1 MSRLRFTALF
11 LVLLSWVAPLQAQEV
26 EVTEEARQ
34 HFTAGVNFMQDP
46 DGARYEEAFRE
57 FKAAYTASPSWKILG
72 NLGICA
78 MKLERDGEAIDAMSQ
93 YLSQGGDALSADERE
108 QFERD
113 LSTLKASV
121 VQVRL
126 SSVPAGAVFTDE
138 RIPVQGNRVINRY
151 GPESG
156 ELALGIRAGH
166 HRITARLEGYEDA
179 VWEFDAVSGP
189 EQAHVFELKPPGAT
203 DAVGA
208 TAATTSTSTAGPAEP
223 MDTGADRPVPTSVYI
238 GLGAT
243 GLFAVATGVT
253 GALALGKA
261 GEYDDANDGQDESKA
276 KKLKSDT
283 ESMNLMA
290 DIFLGAAVVSA
301 GVTAILY
308 FTRPAS
314 SEQAGV
320 TVAPAV
326 GASGAGMTLSGTF

>member
-1 MSRLRFTALF
+1 MSRLVYIALF
-11 LVLLSWVAPLQAQEV
+11 LILASWVTPLRAQEV

-46 DGARYEEAFRE
+46 DGARYEEAYRE
-57 FKAAYTASPSWKILG
+57 FKAAYAASPSWKILG

-78 MKLERDGEAIDAMSQ
+78 MKLERDGEAIDAMNQ
-93 YLSQGGDALSADERE
+93 YLAQGGGALSTDERT

-121 VQVRL
+121 VRVRL
-126 SSVPAGAVFTDE
+126 SSVPTGAVFTDE

-156 ELALGIRAGH
+156 ELSLGIRAGH

-179 VWEFDAVSGP
+179 IWEFDAAAGP
-189 EQAHVFELKPPGAT
+189 EQTHAFELQTAGAAAAT
-203 DAVGA
+203 G
-208 TAATTSTSTAGPAEP
+208 TAAVDTSAPTTGPAQPE
-223 MDTGADRPVPTSVYI
+223 DTGAARPVPTSVYI

-243 GLFAVATGVT
+243 GLFTVATGVT
-253 GALALGKA
+253 GMLALGKA

-283 ESMNLMA
+283 ESMNLVT

-308 FTRPAS
+308 FTRPAAS
-314 SEQAGV
+314 GQAEV

-326 GASGAGMTLSGTF
+326 GTNGAGMILSGTF